1 MLTRDGPVL
10 VEINPRLVGARIAR
24 MVSAGLQRSI
34 HADLIALHVEGQLPP
49 PVDRA
54 HYVTNRWLAAPC
66 AGQLTHLDI
75 PDTADEPASFT
86 MMARVGDMVTPPL
99 DNADRLGM
107 AMTWGTSA
115 PSPKRGQNNCWPKR
129 GWWLRPSSTRNDAH
143 RAPATEGAI
152 GPRRLSCKLAG
163 AHMIGCPAFEM
174 IRRRYAQSFGADLVP
189 SFEAYRGHGTTPC
202 KAALGFRRAAGQRLF
217 LECYLDEPIE
227 SLASA
232 ALGRQ
237 VTRESIVEIGNFA
250 ADNALSMI
258 ALWGTVSNDLA
269 QDCDLAVA
277 TLTLPLRRMFR
288 RVGIPFQVLG
298 GRASP
303 PATRE
308 RSLGRLLRP
317 CATGMP
323 GEIAKAQQAIAD
335 FMAPRHQVRAA

>member
-1 MLTRDGPVL
+1 
-10 VEINPRLVGARIAR
+10 
-24 MVSAGLQRSI
+24 
-34 HADLIALHVEGQLPP
+34 
-49 PVDRA
+49 
-54 HYVTNRWLAAPC
+54 
-66 AGQLTHLDI
+66 
-75 PDTADEPASFT
+75 
-86 MMARVGDMVTPPL
+86 
-99 DNADRLGM
+99 
-107 AMTWGTSA
+107 
-115 PSPKRGQNNCWPKR
+115 
-129 GWWLRPSSTRNDAH
+129 
-143 RAPATEGAI
+143 
-152 GPRRLSCKLAG
+152 
-163 AHMIGCPAFEM
+163 MIGCPAFEM

-298 GRASP
+298 EAEAHRLP
-303 PATRE
+303 PESGSWGAYYD
-308 RSLGRLLRP
+308 LAPQVCL
-317 CATGMP
+317 

-335 FMAPRHQVRAA
+335 FMAPRHQARAA